1 MTAAWGESGSAD
13 EGEHHEAG
21 EVDHGNGRMVPNWPE
36 IRKRYLHGPRTVA
49 KTTARANEIRD
60 AADQLVGLDA
70 RTIERL
76 GEGQPAYT
84 VEVTD
89 DPDHAR
95 AHGKVLTNPDTLLG
109 RLDNAHNH
117 TLLKAMDQHP
127 SDPR

>member
-1 MTAAWGESGSAD
+1 VSQAWGEAAQAG

-21 EVDHGNGRMVPNWPE
+21 ELDHGNGRMVPNWPK
-36 IRKRYLHGPRTVA
+36 IRKRYLHGSRTVA

-60 AADQLVGLDA
+60 AADNLLALDP
-70 RTIERL
+70 RTVERL

-84 VEVTD
+84 VEVGD
-89 DPDHAR
+89 NPDHAR

-109 RLDNAHNH
+109 RLDNAKNH